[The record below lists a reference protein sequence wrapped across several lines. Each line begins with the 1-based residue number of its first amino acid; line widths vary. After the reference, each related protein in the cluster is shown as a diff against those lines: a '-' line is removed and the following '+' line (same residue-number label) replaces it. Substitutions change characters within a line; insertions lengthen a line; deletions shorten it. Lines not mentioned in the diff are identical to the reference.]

1 MSQPA
6 HEADVVVIGGGPGG
20 STASTM
26 LARQGARVL
35 LLDMARFPRDH
46 VGESLLP
53 ASVPV
58 LEELGVLPAIQQ
70 AGFLLKW
77 GATMVWGKDKTP
89 WSWYFK
95 ETNSQY
101 PHSYQVWRPQF
112 DQILLDNSRAA
123 GVEVLEGHRV
133 LEVLFS
139 DGKASGVRYQRD
151 DGAIRIVNAGFV
163 VDASGQ
169 GGVLARQ
176 LKLRQWDSFF
186 RNLAV
191 YGYFDGA
198 QRLPEPDATNIFI
211 ESYPQGWLWTIPLHT
226 GRASVGAVVD
236 SAVGQ
241 REIRRSGPLG
251 FFTGQLAQAP
261 ATSRLLREARLS
273 DGPHVVKDWSY
284 VCRPLAGE
292 GYVLVGDAA
301 CFVDPLF
308 SSGVHLALMSGIL
321 AAAYVTSSLKD
332 APLGQAAGK
341 VYEEQ
346 YLKEYNQFREMAR
359 LFYSSNLDPHSY
371 FWEARRLLEGTAG
384 FSPRDAFIR
393 AVAGQPP
400 RGYERAVL
408 DHGVAPPYFL
418 ASVGAVEADRRKRQA
433 HLAGLRSR
441 PEGAGGL
448 FRSAV
453 PRLAEGVQVQ
463 RKPVVGQ
470 GEFEWGHVVITPGHP
485 EGAPCSSLVAHVVS
499 LIDGK
504 VSIDALQQRLV
515 RDLEGDQAA
524 QVAASIDAALQVLYV
539 EGAVEELYAP

>member
-1 MSQPA
+1 M
-6 HEADVVVIGGGPGG
+6 
-20 STASTM
+20 
-26 LARQGARVL
+26 
-35 LLDMARFPRDH
+35 
-46 VGESLLP
+46 
-53 ASVPV
+53 
-58 LEELGVLPAIQQ
+58 
-70 AGFLLKW
+70 
-77 GATMVWGKDKTP
+77 
-89 WSWYFK
+89 
-95 ETNSQY
+95 
-101 PHSYQVWRPQF
+101 
-112 DQILLDNSRAA
+112 
-123 GVEVLEGHRV
+123 
-133 LEVLFS
+133 
-139 DGKASGVRYQRD
+139 
-151 DGAIRIVNAGFV
+151 
-163 VDASGQ
+163 
-169 GGVLARQ
+169 LARQ

-261 ATSRLLREARLS
+261 TTSRLLREARLS

-284 VCRPLAGE
+284 VCRPLTGE

-359 LFYSSNLDPHSY
+359 LFYSSNLDAGSY
-371 FWEARRLLEGTAG
+371 FWEARKLLDDEES
-384 FSPRDAFIR
+384 FSPRHAFIR

-408 DHGVAPPYFL
+408 DHGAAPPGFL
-418 ASVGAVEADRRKRQA
+418 AGVGAVEEDRKRRQA
-433 HLAGLRSR
+433 HLAGLMPGPGDSQ
-441 PEGAGGL
+441 GL
-448 FRSAV
+448 FRRSV
-453 PRLAEGVQVQ
+453 PRLAAGVSVR

-470 GEFEWGHVVITPGHP
+470 GEFEWGHVVTTPGHP
-485 EGAPCSSLVAHVVS
+485 EGAPCSSLVAQAVS
-499 LIDGK
+499 LIDGRLS
-504 VSIDALQQRLV
+504 VAGVVERIAQGLDADRTA
-515 RDLEGDQAA
+515 QAA
-524 QVAASIDAALQVLYV
+524 AGIDAALQVLYI
-539 EGAVEELYAP
+539 EGAVQELSVPEI